1 MGRFSASIDD
11 EVLEDLEEHA
21 ERKHDG
27 NRSAA
32 VEELIERGLRFDDV
46 VQERDRLDRQL
57 KQLIE
62 QRETSDE
69 LVEYVEHERSLQE
82 RRARAGLMTRVRW
95 FVTGMDDSDDDP
107 PDRRENQD

>member
-1 MGRFSASIDD
+1 MGRFSVSVND
-11 EVLEDLEEHA
+11 EVQERVEKVAEE
-21 ERKHDG
+21 EYDG

-69 LVEYVEHERSLQE
+69 LVEYVEHEKTVQE
-82 RRARAGLMTRVRW
+82 RRTQAGFMTRLRW
-95 FVTGMDDSDDDP
+95 FVTGMDVEEDD
-107 PDRRENQD
+107 E